1 MDCEIKSFHT
11 LLDLQAEE
19 EGFMTARQTTNRGH
33 VEMRTHRKWKFECH
47 GRLNVSIISSKVQVH
62 KQSIWLICLNEISAD
77 LLLCL
82 SLLYM
87 QVWLKTQWFYTE
99 LSQFP
104 KAFRGVM
111 TVNSS
116 SFGAYLPYPC
126 HLSPLISCGS
136 RSNQNVA
143 DGLTG
148 SYEIIIHFLSI
159 QKKQSYSPR
168 KCIFNVYF
176 LFFSLLGG
184 CQTISKQDWRYHKK
198 PQHKFNH
205 EDSLTVHSFTNQIV
219 PPWIYWTNKLL
230 PANFKPFIRCFI
242 VASSDSPSAWLPCGI
257 SLTIYGDD

>member
-47 GRLNVSIISSKVQVH
+47 GSLNISIISSKVQVH

-87 QVWLKTQWFYTE
+87 QVWLKTQWFFTE

-159 QKKQSYSPR
+159 QKKNKVTAQGNVFWMSIFCFSASWRMSNNLKTRLTLSQKTSAQVQSWRLSYCSFIYQPD
-168 KCIFNVYF
+168 CAAMN
-176 LFFSLLGG
+176 LLDK
-184 CQTISKQDWRYHKK
+184 QVVTSK
-198 PQHKFNH
+198 
-205 EDSLTVHSFTNQIV
+205 L
-219 PPWIYWTNKLL
+219 
-230 PANFKPFIRCFI
+230 
-242 VASSDSPSAWLPCGI
+242 
-257 SLTIYGDD
+257 

>member
-19 EGFMTARQTTNRGH
+19 EGVMTARQTTNRGH

-47 GRLNVSIISSKVQVH
+47 GRLNISIISSKVQVH

-159 QKKQSYSPR
+159 QKKNKVTAQGNVFWMSIFVFQSPWRMSNNLKTRLTLSQKTSAQVQSWRLSYCSFIQQPD
-168 KCIFNVYF
+168 CAAMN
-176 LFFSLLGG
+176 LLDK
-184 CQTISKQDWRYHKK
+184 QVVTSK
-198 PQHKFNH
+198 
-205 EDSLTVHSFTNQIV
+205 L
-219 PPWIYWTNKLL
+219 
-230 PANFKPFIRCFI
+230 
-242 VASSDSPSAWLPCGI
+242 
-257 SLTIYGDD
+257 

>member
-47 GRLNVSIISSKVQVH
+47 GRLNISIISSKVQVH

-87 QVWLKTQWFYTE
+87 QVWLKTQWFFTE

-159 QKKQSYSPR
+159 QKKNKVTAQGNVFWMSIFCFSASWRMSNNLKTRLTLSQKTSAQVQSWRLSYCSFIHQPD
-168 KCIFNVYF
+168 CAAMN
-176 LFFSLLGG
+176 LLDK
-184 CQTISKQDWRYHKK
+184 QVVTSK
-198 PQHKFNH
+198 
-205 EDSLTVHSFTNQIV
+205 L
-219 PPWIYWTNKLL
+219 
-230 PANFKPFIRCFI
+230 
-242 VASSDSPSAWLPCGI
+242 
-257 SLTIYGDD
+257 

>member
-33 VEMRTHRKWKFECH
+33 VEKRTHRKWKFECH
-47 GRLNVSIISSKVQVH
+47 GRLNISIISSKVQVH

-148 SYEIIIHFLSI
+148 SYEIIINFLSI
-159 QKKQSYSPR
+159 QKKNKVTAQGNVFWMSIFCFSVSWRMSNNLKTRLTLSQKTSAQVQSWRLSYCSFIQQPD
-168 KCIFNVYF
+168 CAAMN
-176 LFFSLLGG
+176 LLDK
-184 CQTISKQDWRYHKK
+184 QVVTSK
-198 PQHKFNH
+198 
-205 EDSLTVHSFTNQIV
+205 L
-219 PPWIYWTNKLL
+219 
-230 PANFKPFIRCFI
+230 
-242 VASSDSPSAWLPCGI
+242 
-257 SLTIYGDD
+257 

>member
-47 GRLNVSIISSKVQVH
+47 GRLNISIISSKVQVH

-87 QVWLKTQWFYTE
+87 QVWLKTQWFFTE

-159 QKKQSYSPR
+159 QKKNKVTAQGNVFWMSIFCFSASWRMSNNLKTRLTLSQKTSAQVQSWRLSYCSFIQQPD
-168 KCIFNVYF
+168 CAAMN
-176 LFFSLLGG
+176 LLDK
-184 CQTISKQDWRYHKK
+184 QVVTSK
-198 PQHKFNH
+198 
-205 EDSLTVHSFTNQIV
+205 L
-219 PPWIYWTNKLL
+219 
-230 PANFKPFIRCFI
+230 
-242 VASSDSPSAWLPCGI
+242 
-257 SLTIYGDD
+257 

>member
-47 GRLNVSIISSKVQVH
+47 GRLNISIISSKVQVH

-87 QVWLKTQWFYTE
+87 QVWLKTQWFFTE

-159 QKKQSYSPR
+159 QKKNKVTAQGNVFWMSIFCFSASWRMSNNLKTRLTLSQKTSAQVQSWRLSYCSFIYQPD
-168 KCIFNVYF
+168 CAAMN
-176 LFFSLLGG
+176 LLDK
-184 CQTISKQDWRYHKK
+184 QVVTSK
-198 PQHKFNH
+198 
-205 EDSLTVHSFTNQIV
+205 L
-219 PPWIYWTNKLL
+219 
-230 PANFKPFIRCFI
+230 
-242 VASSDSPSAWLPCGI
+242 
-257 SLTIYGDD
+257 

>member
-33 VEMRTHRKWKFECH
+33 VEKRTHRKWKFECH
-47 GRLNVSIISSKVQVH
+47 GRLNISIISSKVQVH

-148 SYEIIIHFLSI
+148 SYEIIINFLSI
-159 QKKQSYSPR
+159 QKKNKVTAQGNVFWMSIFCFSASWRMSNNLKTRLTLSQKTSAQVQSWRLSYCSFIQQPD
-168 KCIFNVYF
+168 CAAMN
-176 LFFSLLGG
+176 LLDK
-184 CQTISKQDWRYHKK
+184 QVVTSK
-198 PQHKFNH
+198 
-205 EDSLTVHSFTNQIV
+205 L
-219 PPWIYWTNKLL
+219 
-230 PANFKPFIRCFI
+230 
-242 VASSDSPSAWLPCGI
+242 
-257 SLTIYGDD
+257 

>member
-47 GRLNVSIISSKVQVH
+47 GRLNISIISSKVQVH

-159 QKKQSYSPR
+159 QKKNKVTAQGNVFWMSIFCFSASWRMSNNLKTRLTLSQKTSAQVQSWRLSYCSFIYQPD
-168 KCIFNVYF
+168 CAAMN
-176 LFFSLLGG
+176 LLDK
-184 CQTISKQDWRYHKK
+184 QVVTSK
-198 PQHKFNH
+198 
-205 EDSLTVHSFTNQIV
+205 L
-219 PPWIYWTNKLL
+219 
-230 PANFKPFIRCFI
+230 
-242 VASSDSPSAWLPCGI
+242 
-257 SLTIYGDD
+257 

>member
-47 GRLNVSIISSKVQVH
+47 GSLNISIISSKVQVH

-99 LSQFP
+99 LSQFL

-159 QKKQSYSPR
+159 QKKNKVTAQGNVFWMSIFCFSASWRMSNNLKTRLTLSQKTSAQVQSWRLSYCSFIYQPD
-168 KCIFNVYF
+168 CAAMN
-176 LFFSLLGG
+176 LLDK
-184 CQTISKQDWRYHKK
+184 QVVTSK
-198 PQHKFNH
+198 
-205 EDSLTVHSFTNQIV
+205 L
-219 PPWIYWTNKLL
+219 
-230 PANFKPFIRCFI
+230 
-242 VASSDSPSAWLPCGI
+242 
-257 SLTIYGDD
+257 

>member
-47 GRLNVSIISSKVQVH
+47 GRLNISIISSKVQVH

-116 SFGAYLPYPC
+116 SFRAYLPYPC

-159 QKKQSYSPR
+159 QKKNKVTAQGNVFWMSIFCFSASWRMSNNLKTRLTLSQKTSAQVQSWRLSYCSFIYQPD
-168 KCIFNVYF
+168 CAAMN
-176 LFFSLLGG
+176 LLDK
-184 CQTISKQDWRYHKK
+184 QVVTSK
-198 PQHKFNH
+198 
-205 EDSLTVHSFTNQIV
+205 L
-219 PPWIYWTNKLL
+219 
-230 PANFKPFIRCFI
+230 
-242 VASSDSPSAWLPCGI
+242 
-257 SLTIYGDD
+257 

>member
-47 GRLNVSIISSKVQVH
+47 GRLNISIISSKVQVH

-159 QKKQSYSPR
+159 QKKTKLQPKEMYFE
-168 KCIFNVYF
+168 CLF
-176 LFFSLLGG
+176 LFSSLLEDVKQSQNKTDVITKNLSTSSIMKTLLLFIHSTTRLCRHESTG
-184 CQTISKQDWRYHKK
+184 QTSCYQQTLNHLFVALLLLHQIR
-198 PQHKFNH
+198 PQLDCH
-205 EDSLTVHSFTNQIV
+205 
-219 PPWIYWTNKLL
+219 
-230 PANFKPFIRCFI
+230 
-242 VASSDSPSAWLPCGI
+242 VAFL
-257 SLTIYGDD
+257 

>member
-47 GRLNVSIISSKVQVH
+47 GRLNISIISSKVQVH

-87 QVWLKTQWFYTE
+87 QVWLKTQWFFTE

-116 SFGAYLPYPC
+116 SFRAYLPYPC

-159 QKKQSYSPR
+159 QKKNKVTAQGNVFWMSIFCFSASWRMSNNLKTRLTLSQKTSAQVQSWRLSYCSFIYQPD
-168 KCIFNVYF
+168 CAAMN
-176 LFFSLLGG
+176 LLDK
-184 CQTISKQDWRYHKK
+184 QVVTSK
-198 PQHKFNH
+198 
-205 EDSLTVHSFTNQIV
+205 L
-219 PPWIYWTNKLL
+219 
-230 PANFKPFIRCFI
+230 
-242 VASSDSPSAWLPCGI
+242 
-257 SLTIYGDD
+257 

>member
-47 GRLNVSIISSKVQVH
+47 GRLNISIISSKVQVH

-159 QKKQSYSPR
+159 QKKTKLQP
-168 KCIFNVYF
+168 KEMYF
-176 LFFSLLGG
+176 ECLFFVFQSPWRMSNNLKTRLTLSQKTSAQVQSWRLSYCSFIQQPDCAAMNLLDK
-184 CQTISKQDWRYHKK
+184 QVVTSK
-198 PQHKFNH
+198 
-205 EDSLTVHSFTNQIV
+205 L
-219 PPWIYWTNKLL
+219 
-230 PANFKPFIRCFI
+230 
-242 VASSDSPSAWLPCGI
+242 
-257 SLTIYGDD
+257 